1 MELDH
6 ALATT
11 RAVRKRLDF
20 DRPVPPGLIREC
32 LELAVQA
39 PTGSNR
45 QGWQWVVVT
54 DPKKKQKIGDLYR
67 ESWYAYSTSGR
78 PNYAEG
84 DPRRKQQPRVIS
96 SAQHLADRMGDVPVM
111 VIPCHEGRVDG
122 PGASNLAIAGV
133 YGSILPAA
141 WSFMLAARGRGLG
154 TAWTTLHLKYERE
167 VAELLGI
174 PYDRYTQAALITVGY
189 FTGQDFKPAE
199 RIPLD
204 SIVHWEEW

>member
-1 MELDH
+1 MDLDH

-20 DRPVPPGLIREC
+20 DRPVPRELILEC

-54 DPKKKQKIGDLYR
+54 DQDKKRRIGELYR
-67 ESWYAYSTSGR
+67 ESWYAYSAAGR
-78 PNYAEG
+78 PTYAEG
-84 DPRRKQQPRVIS
+84 DPRRLQQPRVIS
-96 SAQHLADRMGDVPVM
+96 SAQLLADRMGEVPAM
-111 VIPCHEGRVDG
+111 IIPCHEGRVDV

-154 TAWTTLHLKYERE
+154 TAWTTLHLNYERE
-167 VAELLGI
+167 VAELLAI
-174 PYDRYTQAALITVGY
+174 PYDKFTQAALITVGY
-189 FTGQDFKPAE
+189 FTGEDFKAAE
-199 RIPLD
+199 RIPLG
-204 SIVHWEEW
+204 SILHWEGW